1 MPSSGQPI
9 AVGAFLKQN
18 LLIVRNAERLFL
30 RVCFHDDTI
39 VISFPLFRCD

>member
-1 MPSSGQPI
+1 MPSSGHSI
-9 AVGAFLKQN
+9 VFGAFLKQN

-30 RVCFHDDTI
+30 RVCFHDDSI